1 MASFDRYALV
11 ADDDPLIRMDA
22 QAILAGAGFRVHAA
36 ANAEEALQIL
46 DRHGPAIRLLFTDVQ
61 MPPGPLTGF
70 DLAWLCAKT
79 WPQIGILV
87 ASGAM
92 APEPGDIPERA
103 VFLQKPFS
111 EDFVRNHLKT
121 ILSDS
126 QGPQD
131 RQTSLS

>member
-1 MASFDRYALV
+1 MASIDHYALV
-11 ADDDPLIRMDA
+11 ADDDPLMRMDA
-22 QAILAGAGFRVHAA
+22 QAILVGAGFRVHAA
-36 ANAEEALQIL
+36 ASAEEALQIL

-70 DLAWLCAKT
+70 DLAWRCAKT

-87 ASGAM
+87 ASGAVP
-92 APEPGDIPERA
+92 PEPGDIPEQA
-103 VFLQKPFS
+103 VFLPKPFS
-111 EDFVRNHLKT
+111 EDLVRNHLKA
-121 ILSDS
+121 ILSDR